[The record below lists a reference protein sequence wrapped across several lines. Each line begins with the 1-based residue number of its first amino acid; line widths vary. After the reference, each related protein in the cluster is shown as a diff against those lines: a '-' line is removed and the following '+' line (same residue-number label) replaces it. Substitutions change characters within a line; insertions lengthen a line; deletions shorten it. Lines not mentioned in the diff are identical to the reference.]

1 MHHNIIEVSPANIFL
16 GEAITSMIK
25 CERQQKHGI
34 DYISERDAYH
44 TRQLFHHMLVLLCKD
59 LLSIFI

>member
-1 MHHNIIEVSPANIFL
+1 
-16 GEAITSMIK
+16 MIK